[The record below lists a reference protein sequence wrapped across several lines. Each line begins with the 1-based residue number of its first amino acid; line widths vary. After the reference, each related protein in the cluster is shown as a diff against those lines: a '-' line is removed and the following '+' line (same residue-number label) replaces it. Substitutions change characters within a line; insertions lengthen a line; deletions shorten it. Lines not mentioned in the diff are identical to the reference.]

1 MTINIKFR
9 SLSLFEKISHPRHL
23 FVYFRLFKQTLQFL
37 KQIYVNK
44 CRSSIW
50 CMDSNPRP
58 SEHESPPRA
67 TASRSSFSF
76 SLFLSS
82 LSLSLLLYL
91 SSFSLL
97 LFAFHL
103 YLLQLGDSNYINDFF
118 LRRSFIKQFFL
129 YRIIFFNHAHNKR
142 YDLNSR
148 TTEPSPW
155 PNLFYRKRVLLP

>member
-1 MTINIKFR
+1 MLF

-67 TASRSSFSF
+67 PASRSSFSF

-82 LSLSLLLYL
+82 LSLSLCYYI
-91 SSFSLL
+91 SLL
-97 LFAFHL
+97 FHYCCLLFIFTYCNWVTATTLMIFSFEEVSL
-103 YLLQLGDSNYINDFF
+103 SNF
-118 LRRSFIKQFFL
+118 SFIELYFL
-129 YRIIFFNHAHNKR
+129 TMHII
-142 YDLNSR
+142 S
-148 TTEPSPW
+148 
-155 PNLFYRKRVLLP
+155 VMI